1 MDESNRRPAATRRGD
16 VATHQLRALPVAH
29 ALGVPSHADPG
40 AWDPQQVPE
49 NSDFKMKISE
59 KSVKISE
66 KPSKTHDGFRHD
78 VVVHEANL
86 LYAESLLYMDG
97 PEPLGESPH
106 LAAQGLQMTRR
117 VPREVLT
124 ALERTWPLE
133 VATRRYQDVMG
144 LS

>member
-1 MDESNRRPAATRRGD
+1 MQILA
-16 VATHQLRALPVAH
+16 
-29 ALGVPSHADPG
+29 PG
-40 AWDPQQVPE
+40 IHNKCLKTAI
-49 NSDFKMKISE
+49 FKMKISE
-59 KSVKISE
+59 KSVKISK